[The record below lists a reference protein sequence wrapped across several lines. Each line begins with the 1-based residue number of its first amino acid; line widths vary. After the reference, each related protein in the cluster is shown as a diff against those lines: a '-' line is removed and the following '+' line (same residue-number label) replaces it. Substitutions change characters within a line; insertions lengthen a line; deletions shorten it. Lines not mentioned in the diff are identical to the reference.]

1 MDFGTILKG
10 LGAIIGA
17 IVGIGL
23 AVSLIPPT
31 IGLTAA
37 GLVIVGSALVI
48 VAGAIATLG
57 NLEHRHSG
65 QRAWRAWPGL

>member
-1 MDFGTILKG
+1 MM
-10 LGAIIGA
+10 GALA
-17 IVGIGL
+17 GIGL

-37 GLVIVGSALVI
+37 GLVVVGSALVI

-57 NLEHRHSG
+57 KLERRHSG